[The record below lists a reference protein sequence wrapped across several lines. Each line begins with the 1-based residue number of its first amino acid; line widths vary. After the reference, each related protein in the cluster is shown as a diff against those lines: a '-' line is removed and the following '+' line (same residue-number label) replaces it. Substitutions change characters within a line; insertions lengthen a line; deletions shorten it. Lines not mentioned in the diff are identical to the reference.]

1 MIAATLRT
9 ITGRKGSFRGGTA
22 VVLAGVLIVILV
34 LVVVHEL
41 RPGRNPSIG
50 GQPML
55 DGVAGAAWLLGV
67 IVAILIG
74 SLAGSYDVAQGTMRY
89 LVITGARRSQIYGAR
104 TVALVLAVLLMLA
117 LPIAV
122 GGLAALVLPHTSA
135 DAINAS
141 KVADVVW
148 TTVLWA
154 VVFALIAMGIGA
166 VMRSNGPAI
175 AISLVFSI
183 GFTPLL
189 LLVYAVS
196 ETLGDLTLISSLD
209 RVSGGDDQ
217 NLSIPV
223 SAVAVLAWVAVF
235 WVAGALRVQHDE
247 Y

>member
-9 ITGRKGSFRGGTA
+9 ITGRKGSFLGGTA
-22 VVLAGVLIVILV
+22 VVLAAAIIVIV
-34 LVVVHEL
+34 VVIVVHEL

-55 DGVAGAAWLLGV
+55 DGVGGAVWLIGI

-74 SLAGSYDVAQGTMRY
+74 ALAGSYDVAQGTMRY

-117 LPIAV
+117 VPIAL
-122 GGLAALVLPHTSA
+122 GCLLAIVLPHTDA
-135 DAINAS
+135 DAIQAGEL
-141 KVADVVW
+141 ADYVW
-148 TTVLWA
+148 TNVIFV
-154 VVFALIAMGIGA
+154 VVFALISMGIGA

-189 LLVYAVS
+189 LLLYGVS
-196 ETLGDLTLISSLD
+196 KTLGDLTLISSLD
-209 RVSGGDDQ
+209 RVTGGDDQ

-223 SAVAVLAWVAVF
+223 SALAVVAWVALF
-235 WVAGALRVQHDE
+235 WGAGGWRVQHDE